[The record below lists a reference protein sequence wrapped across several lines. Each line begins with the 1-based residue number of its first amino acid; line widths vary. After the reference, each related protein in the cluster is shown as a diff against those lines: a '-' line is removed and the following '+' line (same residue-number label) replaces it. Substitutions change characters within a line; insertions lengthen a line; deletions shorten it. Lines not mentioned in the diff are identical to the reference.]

1 MPHRSDHRERRRLR
15 MQAAGVG
22 FSESDFLE
30 LCYGLIQVSCEDST
44 QVAGF
49 RIWAWGFGV

>member
-15 MQAAGVG
+15 TQAAGVG

-30 LCYGLIQVSCEDST
+30 LSYPIDQTSLKSCESLFY
-44 QVAGF
+44 GKKE
-49 RIWAWGFGV
+49 ISMKK